1 MATFVWE
8 VFIPEADSP
17 VPLVGSARSDF
28 NGDGVIGATE
38 AGAAWGRCPD
48 GNPCTFGV
56 VSDVNGD
63 GYVDAY
69 IVRRSAEPRP
79 GVPGSSFVSNVESLR
94 VGSSVGLVST
104 GLAGGRIGNLES
116 IAALG
121 DINGDGYADMLLTD
135 AAFGTWSSEA
145 ITRLFLGGAE
155 PAVESTT
162 SWRSDAT
169 MTGADFNGDGFQE
182 LVVIDDGS
190 FSARITVLSD
200 RCWFA
205 DRCTI
210 PRCGAVAL
218 FDVPWMFIRGSTDDV
233 NRDGYPDLQI
243 ARSIWDGGLISEDWT
258 WLGGPDGLTA
268 DRFSIG
274 PPTRFP

>member
-8 VFIPEADSP
+8 VFIPEEDSP
-17 VPLVGSARSDF
+17 VPLVGLARPDF

-38 AGAAWGRCPD
+38 DGAAWGRCPD
-48 GNPCTFGV
+48 GNPCTFAV

-69 IVRRSAEPRP
+69 FVRRTAEPRP
-79 GVPGSSFVSNVESLR
+79 GVPGGSFVSNVESLR

-104 GLAGGRIGNLES
+104 GLASSRIRNTES
-116 IAALG
+116 IAAIG

-135 AAFGTWSSEA
+135 AAFGTWSSDA
-145 ITRLFLGGAE
+145 IVRLFLGGAE
-155 PAVESTT
+155 PAVDSTT
-162 SWRSDAT
+162 PLSRDET
-169 MTGADFNGDGFQE
+169 MTVADFNGDGFQE
-182 LVVIDDGS
+182 LVVIDDGP
-190 FSARITVLSD
+190 FSVHITVLSD
-200 RCWFA
+200 RCWLA

-218 FDVPWMFIRGSTDDV
+218 LDVPWVFLRGSTDDV
-233 NRDGYPDLQI
+233 NRDGYPDLVI
-243 ARSIWDGGLISEDWT
+243 ARSIWEGALISEDWT

-268 DRFSIG
+268 DRCSIG